1 MMRLI
6 RLISSMRCSCVGSRP
21 AVSAMTTS
29 ISRERAAAMASNTTA
44 PGSPPDWATTA
55 TAFFSPQAASCSR
68 AAARKVSPAASS
80 TERPRFWKYLAS
92 LPIEVVLPEPLT
104 PASMTT
110 RGFLPDKSSGCSS
123 GPSVSTSIARS
134 SAFSCFAVCSRRAR
148 SRKPAIRNRVASTP
162 TSLASNAASSVSNS
176 TGSIASPPKSPE
188 SRERVFVS
196 PSLRRA
202 AQERCRRTFSDDGSS
217 IGEAGGREN
226 AFTSRDFPVYHEQV
240 HRARLPLAMQL
251 EADRMAN
258 LVIRPEEFAR
268 EMKVVMEERRRS
280 YEDRPRSLLSEN
292 LLATAF
298 AAHPYKWPTI
308 GWMQDLENMSWRD
321 ARDWYKHWYAPNN
334 AIVVV
339 VGDIEP
345 HEVLAWARRYYGALA
360 PKAIPARKALVE
372 PVQRGPKRVTVKAPA
387 ELPYVRLGY
396 KAPVLRDIAKDWEP
410 FAISLL
416 AEVLGGSD
424 AARLHQVLVR
434 ERRVAT
440 SVGADY
446 EMVSRG
452 PGMVFVEAAA
462 AQGRSGAELEDGVR
476 QTIARIA
483 ADGVAAE
490 ELNRA
495 KVQLL
500 AQLVYKRDSFF
511 AQALELGEL
520 EASGLSFRDADR
532 I

>member
-1 MMRLI
+1 MVPARAAFLALALVSGAQANSHEFTLPNGLRLI
-6 RLISSMRCSCVGSRP
+6 VKEDHRAPTVVHQVWYRAGSMD
-21 AVSAMTTS
+21 
-29 ISRERAAAMASNTTA
+29 EA
-44 PGSPPDWATTA
+44 PGTTGVA
-55 TAFFSPQAASCSR
+55 HVLEHMMFKGTRRFGVGEFSR
-68 AAARKVSPAASS
+68 
-80 TERPRFWKYLAS
+80 L
-92 LPIEVVLPEPLT
+92 
-104 PASMTT
+104 
-110 RGFLPDKSSGCSS
+110 
-123 GPSVSTSIARS
+123 
-134 SAFSCFAVCSRRAR
+134 
-148 SRKPAIRNRVASTP
+148 VA
-162 TSLASNAASSVSNS
+162 
-176 TGSIASPPKSPE
+176 
-188 SRERVFVS
+188 
-196 PSLRRA
+196 
-202 AQERCRRTFSDDGSS
+202 
-217 IGEAGGREN
+217 EAGGREN
-226 AFTSRDFPVYHEQV
+226 AFTSTDFTVYHEQV
-240 HRARLPLAMQL
+240 HRDRLPLVMQF
-251 EADRMAN
+251 EADSMAN

-345 HEVLAWARRYYGALA
+345 QEVLAWARRYYGALA

-434 ERRVAT
+434 ERRIAT
-440 SVGADY
+440 SVDADY

-462 AQGRSGAELEDGVR
+462 AQGRSGAELEAGVR
-476 QTIARIA
+476 EVIAGIA
-483 ADGVAAE
+483 AAGVTAE

-495 KVQLL
+495 RVQLL

-520 EASGLSFRDADR
+520 ESCGLSYRDADR
-532 I
+532 FAGRLKAITAEQVRTAAARYLADDGLTVAVLDPQPLNPTPASAVVPGAKH

>member
-1 MMRLI
+1 MIPSRAFFFALALASGVQANPHDFTLPNGLRLI
-6 RLISSMRCSCVGSRP
+6 VKEDHRAPTVVHQVWYRAGSMD
-21 AVSAMTTS
+21 
-29 ISRERAAAMASNTTA
+29 EA
-44 PGSPPDWATTA
+44 PGTTGVA
-55 TAFFSPQAASCSR
+55 HVLEHMMFKGTRRFGPGEFSRLVA
-68 AAARKVSPAASS
+68 
-80 TERPRFWKYLAS
+80 
-92 LPIEVVLPEPLT
+92 EP
-104 PASMTT
+104 
-110 RGFLPDKSSGCSS
+110 
-123 GPSVSTSIARS
+123 
-134 SAFSCFAVCSRRAR
+134 
-148 SRKPAIRNRVASTP
+148 
-162 TSLASNAASSVSNS
+162 
-176 TGSIASPPKSPE
+176 
-188 SRERVFVS
+188 
-196 PSLRRA
+196 
-202 AQERCRRTFSDDGSS
+202 
-217 IGEAGGREN
+217 GGRDN
-226 AFTSRDFPVYHEQV
+226 AFTSTDFTGYHEQV
-240 HRARLPLAMQL
+240 HRDRLPLAMQL

-416 AEVLGGSD
+416 AELLGGSD

-434 ERRVAT
+434 ERRIAT
-440 SVGADY
+440 SVSADY

-452 PGMVFVEAAA
+452 PGMMFVEAAA
-462 AQGRSGAELEDGVR
+462 AQGRSGSDLEAGVR
-476 QTIARIA
+476 EVIAGIA
-483 ADGVAAE
+483 AAGVTAE

-520 EASGLSFRDADR
+520 ESTGLSYRYADR
-532 I
+532 VPERLKAVTAEQIQAAAARYLVDDGLTVAELDPQSLKPRPVSAVVPEVKH